1 MKRKSPDIRAVAIRA
16 VVEKKLSIQ
25 DAITIF
31 HVSKSSLYR
40 WIKIFKDEG
49 RLIHKTP
56 PGRPPIM
63 NQEIMQQ
70 IHDILA
76 KQPDITLAELAD
88 SLHNVVSVA
97 TLHVVLKNAGYVYK
111 KNSQGI
117 RTRSGRYKNS
127 KRRMETDAEDTSN
140 ASYCLH

>member
-70 IHDILA
+70 IHDIIA

-140 ASYCLH
+140 ESYRLH

>member
-63 NQEIMQQ
+63 NQEILQQ

-127 KRRMETDAEDTSN
+127 KRRMETDAEVTSHE
-140 ASYCLH
+140 SYRLH

>member
-1 MKRKSPDIRAVAIRA
+1 MKRKSPDIRATAIKA
-16 VVEKKLSIQ
+16 VLEKKLSVQ
-25 DAITIF
+25 DAISIF

-49 RLIHKTP
+49 RLVHKTP
-56 PGRPPIM
+56 PGRPPVI

-70 IHDILA
+70 IKDILA
-76 KQPDITLAELAD
+76 KQPDITLSELAD
-88 SLHNVVSVA
+88 SLNNIVSAA

-117 RTRSGRYKNS
+117 GTRSERYKNGTGS
-127 KRRMETDAEDTSN
+127 METDAEDTSH
-140 ASYCLH
+140 ASHRLH

>member
-63 NQEIMQQ
+63 NQEILQQ

-140 ASYCLH
+140 ESYRLH

>member
-16 VVEKKLSIQ
+16 VVDKKLSIQ

-40 WIKIFKDEG
+40 WIKILKDEG
-49 RLIHKTP
+49 RLVHKTP
-56 PGRPPIM
+56 PGRPPII

-70 IHDILA
+70 IKNILA
-76 KQPDITLAELAD
+76 KQQDITLAELAD
-88 SLHNVVSVA
+88 SLNNIVSAA

-117 RTRSGRYKNS
+117 RTRPGRYKIS
-127 KRRMETDAEDTSN
+127 TRRMETDAEVTSHE
-140 ASYCLH
+140 SYRLH

>member
-1 MKRKSPDIRAVAIRA
+1 MKRKSPDIRAVAINA
-16 VVEKKLSIQ
+16 VLEKKLSIQ

-140 ASYCLH
+140 ESYRLH